1 MLISRAF
8 PSAYI
13 KAEDL
18 NDKNHTLVMDRVK
31 VEEVGDDTKPVL
43 YFRGAKKGL
52 ALNKTNANAIAAV
65 YGEET
70 DDWTGH
76 EIVLFPTMTDFQGR
90 STPCI
95 RVRAP
100 QPKDQPRDA
109 AGSRGYSNGNGGS
122 SRLPPERATT
132 RTELS
137 DAVPF

>member
-18 NDKNHTLVMDRVK
+18 DDKNHCLIMDRVK

-52 ALNKTNANAIAAV
+52 ALNVTNAKTIAAA

-70 DDWTGH
+70 DDWMGQ
-76 EIVLFPTMTDFQGR
+76 ELILFPTVTEFQGR
-90 STPCI
+90 TTPCI

-100 QPKDQPRDA
+100 QPKDRPREA
-109 AGSRGYSNGNGGS
+109 AATTRVATNGNGGS
-122 SRLPPERATT
+122 RLPAARA
-132 RTELS
+132 ELS